1 MSTPLFLDD
10 DRGEEE
16 IRWLARQAAAWA
28 ARILR
33 LAVSEAGRFN
43 SEPGALNNGHD
54 RLTHTP

>member
-54 RLTHTP
+54 